1 MNHAEDGAIYTL
13 YVLRAFQQKGIGKGL
28 FLFACSS
35 CARGDMEMRL
45 STGCRGTD
53 PAIYLVRGERI
64 VGQRSDWADGAFL
77 TEQIVCLVKRDA

>member
-1 MNHAEDGAIYTL
+1 
-13 YVLRAFQQKGIGKGL
+13 
-28 FLFACSS
+28 
-35 CARGDMEMRL
+35 MRL
-45 STGCRGTD
+45 STGCRGTA